1 MQTLLRSERINEHSY
16 AVCNTEPQKDN
27 APLGYRFNL
36 DNMDFQIRVREMT
49 QDHQNISRHFTQI
62 MALVDRVNCEHLS
75 DEPVGHLVN
84 IENGEFLPSVEDNYT
99 LRKDMIQVVSNI
111 LVESLPSFKV
121 FKNIYPY
128 HFEHIYSKE
137 MAKKST
143 VVYPYSMVLLKAPF
157 FFQELNLFR
166 FVIQLNCFGTVKH
179 DVCSKQAY

>member
-1 MQTLLRSERINEHSY
+1 
-16 AVCNTEPQKDN
+16 
-27 APLGYRFNL
+27 
-36 DNMDFQIRVREMT
+36 
-49 QDHQNISRHFTQI
+49 
-62 MALVDRVNCEHLS
+62 MALVDRVNCKHLS

-137 MAKKST
+137 INCGISLFNGF
-143 VVYPYSMVLLKAPF
+143 VESSIF
-157 FFQELNLFR
+157 FLQELNLFR

-179 DVCSKQAY
+179 DVCSKQAYLKVKTYFFISGLKQR